1 MNPQIVEMIQTF
13 ESNTKNK
20 KEKYKEF
27 LAYIYM
33 SFGKKIF
40 LCKKDKIIDKYKK
53 IRDDIIKL
61 IIVNEKQV
69 IREFSK

>member
-1 MNPQIVEMIQTF
+1 MHPEITSLIKTF

-53 IRDDIIKL
+53 MRIDVINY
-61 IIVNEKQV
+61 IVAHEKQV
-69 IREFSK
+69 IRELSK